1 MLLIMFVVPFETA
14 EFQLVRR
21 RGPDKS
27 EERERWVFPVLVLAL
42 LWSVDSRMIEAS
54 VFLLA
59 SFRDAM
65 FECIRVNS

>member
-27 EERERWVFPVLVLAL
+27 EERERWGFPVLAL
-42 LWSVDSRMIEAS
+42 LWSIDSRMIELS